1 MKILLTGGAGFI
13 GSHLTK
19 ELLDLGYAVIC
30 LDNLD
35 DYYDPQLKRQNIRQ
49 FSADPNYLFI
59 EGDIRDRTLLDALF
73 RLYGCDT
80 VVHLA
85 ARAGVRP
92 SVQNPAL
99 YFDVNLNGTMSILD
113 SMRQAGVNRLVMASS
128 SSVYGDA
135 ERVPFKESDASDRPL
150 SPYAASKRSA
160 ELLAHTYHHLYGFA
174 ISCLRFFTV
183 YGPGQRPEMAISQFT
198 ERVLSGMP
206 ITLFGDGTTARD
218 YTYIDDITSGIIKA
232 IDHLDG
238 FSVLNIGGSDPISLR
253 DLVSLIERATGET
266 ALIDWQP
273 MQPGDV
279 ERTYADVSLARKQI
293 GYKPTVRIDEG
304 IQKFVDWYRSRVE
317 VVPA

>member
-19 ELLDLGYAVIC
+19 ELLEQGHAVIC

-35 DYYDPQLKRQNIRQ
+35 TYYDPKIKRQNIRQ

-92 SVQNPAL
+92 SVENPAL
-99 YFDVNLNGTMSILD
+99 YFDVNVNGTLSILEA
-113 SMRQAGVNRLVMASS
+113 MRQAGVRRMVMASS

-135 ERVPFKESDASDRPL
+135 ERVPFTESDACDRPL

-160 ELLAHTYHHLYGFA
+160 ELLAHTYHHLYGFD

-198 ERVLSGMP
+198 ERVLNGLP

-218 YTYIDDITSGIIKA
+218 YTYIDDITHGILKA
-232 IDHLDG
+232 IDHLNG
-238 FSVLNIGGSDPISLR
+238 YAVLNIGGSDPISLR
-253 DLVSLIERATGET
+253 DLVSLIEKATGET

-293 GYKPTVRIDEG
+293 GYMPSVRIDEG
-304 IQKFVDWYRSRVE
+304 ILKFVNWYKLKHELVT
-317 VVPA
+317 A